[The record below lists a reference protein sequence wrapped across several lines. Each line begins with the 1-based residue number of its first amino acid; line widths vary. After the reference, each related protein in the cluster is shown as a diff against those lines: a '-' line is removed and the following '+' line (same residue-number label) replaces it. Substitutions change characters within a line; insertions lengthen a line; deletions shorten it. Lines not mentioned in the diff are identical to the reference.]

1 MLGTELDDR
10 ADVLR
15 GLGIHN
21 NISRDSGVVAL
32 VPSMLQAHFV
42 LSGRA
47 SYAGD
52 AKQQQQQQQQQ
63 QQSTDQEALSIHCPR
78 QRDSQA
84 LPPECSTDAPP
95 QSATTLFLRE

>member
-15 GLGIHN
+15 ALGIHN
-21 NISRDSGVVAL
+21 NISGNSGVVAL

-42 LSGRA
+42 LSEKGEYA
-47 SYAGD
+47 SD
-52 AKQQQQQQQQQ
+52 AKQQQQQQQQ

-95 QSATTLFLRE
+95 QSATTLFLHE